1 MAAFYGGT
9 TTLADFAH
17 ISSAGPIEDGIAV
30 RDAQFKGK
38 AACDWAYHLM
48 LQADPADTV
57 VHGLG
62 EAIQAGYPTIKIFT
76 THIVPH
82 RKDRMVDLGDMWE
95 VFKALASNFKLDSE
109 RTINL
114 S

>member
-30 RDAQFKGK
+30 RDAQFEGK
-38 AACDWAYHLM
+38 AACGWAYHLM
-48 LQADPADTV
+48 LQADPAD
-57 VHGLG
+57 
-62 EAIQAGYPTIKIFT
+62 KIFT